1 MVNARQTKIGK
12 NGDNPQSSSSA
23 RINEPGPS
31 ENMSII
37 DEENLYE
44 SLKINELAQITSKL
58 ESHTIDNLLL
68 FTHIFLNK

>member
-1 MVNARQTKIGK
+1 MVNAHQNKIGK

-68 FTHIFLNK
+68 FTHISLNK